1 MSKKQRE
8 TNGTNAKEKKKETD
22 QKTNRGEG
30 GTVEERK
37 FGGRAR
43 FQEERIS
50 MRPITMLSPPFPP
63 PSLSLSPPRHDKNR
77 RQVKRRDGSARLL
90 RRSALKVPFAYRAKT
105 RREEKKMRM
114 RFARRRLGREKA
126 MVIEEAGG
134 ERGGRKGKATAK
146 RSKSREG
153 KFRYCLRQPR
163 GTQRL
168 KRR

>member
-1 MSKKQRE
+1 MRR
-8 TNGTNAKEKKKETD
+8 EKKKKRIRKLTEA
-22 QKTNRGEG
+22 KGEHWRNESSG
-30 GTVEERK
+30 GALDSRRK
-37 FGGRAR
+37 GYQCGRL
-43 FQEERIS
+43 QCS
-50 MRPITMLSPPFPP
+50 LPPSPP
-63 PSLSLSPPRHDKNR
+63 LSLSPPRHDKNR

-134 ERGGRKGKATAK
+134 ERGGRKGRATAK